1 MNQAPATE
9 STIGPSD
16 EDEDEEMIG
25 EAEPSSVEARFPLD
39 IHKKEFTIFELHRK
53 WQRSQLR
60 LQPEF
65 QRAFVWPE
73 SKQIKLVESVLASIP
88 LPVIYLSQDAESDF
102 DVVDGQQRLTTLFG
116 FMEGRLPDDKAEKV
130 IRRRESEPGQG
141 KAFKLNG
148 LKLLDE
154 LNGLTFETLDPKTR
168 RKFEDTQLICFV
180 LNPTTSPRAKFEI
193 FGRLN
198 EGAIPLTPQE
208 LRNALFRGPG
218 LELVRSLAGPSS
230 RFRQVAGADRSYAR
244 MRADELV
251 LRGIA
256 FSWRG
261 WEIYKGDL
269 KDFLNESLL
278 QLNNASKAQQ
288 EHVAQAFSHAV
299 DFAER
304 VFGPNAWQRFD
315 PEKRE
320 WSGHISGPLVEVVS
334 TAASRVFPNSLP
346 SDDQAATIRQ
356 RFKELCGKTEFIG
369 AILSA
374 TQTVKNVKV
383 RMEEFEEICRDVR

>member
-1 MNQAPATE
+1 MKQAPATE
-9 STIGPSD
+9 STKGPSY
-16 EDEDEEMIG
+16 EENEEIG

-53 WQRSQLR
+53 WVQGHLR

-65 QRAFVWPE
+65 QRAFVWLE

-88 LPVIYLSQDAESDF
+88 LPVIYLSQDAQSDF

-116 FMEGRLPDDKAEKV
+116 FMEGRFPDANAETV
-130 IRRRESEPGQG
+130 IRRRDSEPGQG
-141 KAFKLNG
+141 KVFKLHG
-148 LKLLDE
+148 LELLAE
-154 LNGLTFETLDPKTR
+154 LNGLTFDTLDPKTR

-198 EGAIPLTPQE
+198 EGAMPLTPQE

-218 LELVRSLAGPSS
+218 LDLLRRLAGPSS

-261 WEIYKGDL
+261 WGDYKGDL
-269 KDFLNESLL
+269 KAFLNESLL
-278 QLNNASKAQQ
+278 HLNKLSKADR
-288 EHVAQAFSHAV
+288 EGVAQAFSHAV
-299 DFAER
+299 DFAEH
-304 VFGPNAWQRFD
+304 VFGHNAWQRFD
-315 PEKRE
+315 REKNE

-334 TAASRVFPNSLP
+334 TAAGRVFPNRLP
-346 SDDQAATIRQ
+346 SDEQAATIRQ
-356 RFKELCGKTEFIG
+356 RFEALCGTTEFNG

-374 TQTVKNVKV
+374 TQTVRNVKV
-383 RMEEFEEICRDVR
+383 RMEKFEEICRDAG